1 MYKPIDTNQHKKTD
15 GKERKIKNHI
25 SLNIGSNQISSM
37 ITQILKVTAAIDSGK
52 ITQEEGYEILKGA
65 GIGEKELTE
74 LIKLVESSR

>member
-1 MYKPIDTNQHKKTD
+1 MGIFYFHRNEQDMTTEKDPFAAYGGRNRVT
-15 GKERKIKNHI
+15 
-25 SLNIGSNQISSM
+25 SM

-74 LIKLVESSR
+74 LINLVDSYR